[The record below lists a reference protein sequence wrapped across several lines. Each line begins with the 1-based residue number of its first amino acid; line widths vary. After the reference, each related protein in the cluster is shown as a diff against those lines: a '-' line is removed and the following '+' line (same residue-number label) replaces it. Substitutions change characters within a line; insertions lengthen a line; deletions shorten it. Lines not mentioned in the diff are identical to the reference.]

1 MRKSD
6 LFIYLLAV
14 LFGLSAGLLEVTLG
28 DLLATALCVLLSTL
42 VLGFLRPRH
51 AWRWLLI
58 VGPFVPLM
66 RLAAYLV
73 MNQRPYRAQIWES
86 GLGFLTGI
94 AGSYAGA
101 MARMGV
107 DVLFRESGN

>member
-6 LFIYLLAV
+6 VFIYILAV
-14 LFGLSAGLLEVTLG
+14 LFGLSVGLLELTVG
-28 DLLATALCVLLSTL
+28 DLLATSLGVLVATL

-51 AWRWLLI
+51 AWRWILI

-66 RLAAYLV
+66 RLAAYLTLT
-73 MNQRPYRAQIWES
+73 QRPDRAQIWES
-86 GLGFLTGI
+86 GLGLVTGT
-94 AGSYAGA
+94 AGAYAGA

-107 DVLFRESGN
+107 DILFRHSEN

>member
-6 LFIYLLAV
+6 VFIYILAV
-14 LFGLSAGLLEVTLG
+14 LFGLSAGLLEITVG
-28 DLLATALCVLLSTL
+28 DLLATALAVLVSTL

-51 AWRWLLI
+51 AWRWILI

-73 MNQRPYRAQIWES
+73 MHQKPDRAQIWES
-86 GLGFLTGI
+86 GLGMITGV
-94 AGSYAGA
+94 AGAYAGA
-101 MARMGV
+101 MFRLGV
-107 DVLFRESGN
+107 DVLFRKP